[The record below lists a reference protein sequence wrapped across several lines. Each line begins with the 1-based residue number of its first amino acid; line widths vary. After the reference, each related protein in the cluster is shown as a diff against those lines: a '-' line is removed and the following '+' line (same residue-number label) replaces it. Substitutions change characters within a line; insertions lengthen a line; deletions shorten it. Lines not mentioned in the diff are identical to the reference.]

1 MLFNHKRSPFLSWK
15 NQYKSKWKNAWKWKN
30 WDLKKKKL
38 PKTLSTAAT
47 VDKWQTEVVQTV
59 GFGFLPAGTS
69 LPEQLQRTILSATQ
83 AQGCFFF
90 IISSGQVWRFCLSN
104 FVSGSLQ
111 LEISVTAYLESS
123 FFQGCVIV
131 FRAVPQL
138 SWIWFHQKP
147 EWMIIIQIKIPLWDI
162 RADVIGRQD
171 NRIILL
177 HRAVTSFLVRSL
189 LVQHILLNWD
199 VLLIR
204 SLLRQS
210 F

>member
-1 MLFNHKRSPFLSWK
+1 MTNRSCANCRFWVPTSRNFTSRTTAKNNPLS
-15 NQYKSKWKNAWKWKN
+15 Y
-30 WDLKKKKL
+30 
-38 PKTLSTAAT
+38 TSTR
-47 VDKWQTEVVQTV
+47 
-59 GFGFLPAGTS
+59 F
-69 LPEQLQRTILSATQ
+69 
-83 AQGCFFF
+83 FFF

-123 FFQGCVIV
+123 FFQGCAII

-147 EWMIIIQIKIPLWDI
+147 EWMIIIQSKIPLWDI